1 MIESIKIKI
10 GETVLEL
17 SLEDAKNLK
26 KDLDLLLGVQTVK
39 EYIPYHPWKD
49 TSGEPYKVTFYPMNS
64 EYL

>member
-39 EYIPYHPWKD
+39 EYIPYYPQKD
-49 TSGEPYKVTFYPMNS
+49 TKTEPYKVTFYPMNG